1 MAMINTYIFIASTC
15 SQDLFDSK
23 IPSLDNVTYDKT
35 FMKPD
40 SILQMKINASGM
52 IYFLLTTFSEIPPLK
67 TH

>member
-1 MAMINTYIFIASTC
+1 MINTYILITSTC
-15 SQDLFDSK
+15 SQDLFNRK

-35 FMKPD
+35 FMKPE

-52 IYFLLTTFSEIPPLK
+52 IYSPLSTFSEIPPFK